1 MKVPSFYEG
10 VAVALI
16 SSFVGSVLYFS
27 LSSLFSDSFLI
38 RLLIS
43 IIGFVYILY
52 LLSRSQERIGKP
64 IIIVLWPL
72 LSLSL
77 WLIWPPITLFVLL
90 HIVAIWLIRSLYFYS
105 SILSSLAD
113 LTLNLFSVAV
123 AIWAAHH
130 TGSIFLSIWC
140 FFLVQ
145 ALFVAIPDNLQ
156 HRSKM
161 KQTKAEDRFH
171 RAYKTAQSAIQKLSS
186 NA

>member
-1 MKVPSFYEG
+1 MKMPSFYEG
-10 VAVALI
+10 IAVTFV

-27 LSSLFSDSFLI
+27 LSSLFADSFLI

-43 IIGFVYILY
+43 TIGFVYLIY
-52 LLSRSQERIGKP
+52 LLIRSQARIGKV
-64 IIIVLWPL
+64 IVIVLWPL

-90 HIVAIWLIRSLYFYS
+90 HIAAIWLIRSLYFYS
-105 SILSSLAD
+105 SVLSALAD
-113 LTLNLFSVAV
+113 LALNLFSVSA

-140 FFLVQ
+140 FFLIQ
-145 ALFVAIPDNLQ
+145 ALFVVIPDNIQ
-156 HRSKM
+156 YRSARK
-161 KQTKAEDRFH
+161 TPETEDRFH
-171 RAYKTAQSAIQKLSS
+171 RAYKTAQSAVQKLSS